1 MNPTVALS
9 GMNAATARLDN
20 SAKNIANIHSTS
32 RVERG
37 ETIKAPYQ
45 PTDVVTLSQEAGGV
59 ITIQKERNNATTPV
73 YDPESADA
81 DGDGMVQMPNVDLAQ
96 EVAQQKIA
104 TYDFK
109 ANLKVLE
116 AQKKMDDSLLDIK
129 V

>member
-1 MNPTVALS
+1 MNPAVSLS

-20 SAKNIANIHSTS
+20 SAKNIANMESTS
-32 RVERG
+32 RIERG

-59 ITIQKERNNATTPV
+59 ITVQKERDNATVPV
-73 YDPESADA
+73 YNPDSADA
-81 DGDGMVQMPNVDLAQ
+81 DSEGMVKMPNVDLAQ
-96 EVAQQKIA
+96 EVAEQKMA

-109 ANLKVLE
+109 ANLKMLKT
-116 AQKKMDDSLLDIK
+116 QKEMDDHLLDIE

>member
-1 MNPTVALS
+1 
-9 GMNAATARLDN
+9 
-20 SAKNIANIHSTS
+20 
-32 RVERG
+32 
-37 ETIKAPYQ
+37 
-45 PTDVVTLSQEAGGV
+45 
-59 ITIQKERNNATTPV
+59 
-73 YDPESADA
+73 
-81 DGDGMVQMPNVDLAQ
+81 MPNVDLAQ